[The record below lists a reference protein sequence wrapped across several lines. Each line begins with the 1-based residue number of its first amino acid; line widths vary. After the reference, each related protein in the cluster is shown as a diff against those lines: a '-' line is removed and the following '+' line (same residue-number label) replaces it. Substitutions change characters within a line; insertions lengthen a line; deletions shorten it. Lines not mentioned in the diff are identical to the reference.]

1 MLPQK
6 LNLSINTPFKSLKIL
21 VVVTDNGNNDVPA
34 LSKSDIRFAIFAWTD
49 IIIIQSKWVYYDILY
64 HSQGV
69 SYEQSSKKKWCN
81 WRIIIYR
88 DIYQVHDLFM
98 NK

>member
-49 IIIIQSKWVYYDILY
+49 IIIIQSKWVYYDIY
-64 HSQGV
+64 IIAKG
-69 SYEQSSKKKWCN
+69 SYMSNHQKRNDATEE
-81 WRIIIYR
+81 
-88 DIYQVHDLFM
+88 
-98 NK
+98 